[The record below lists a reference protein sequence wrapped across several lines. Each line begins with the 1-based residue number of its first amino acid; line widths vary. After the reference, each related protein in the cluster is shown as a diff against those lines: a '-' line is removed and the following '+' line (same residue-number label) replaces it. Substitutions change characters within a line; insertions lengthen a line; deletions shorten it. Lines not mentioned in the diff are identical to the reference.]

1 MRAEL
6 QKLRT
11 SIKEIY
17 HRKFIWN
24 NTKLGIDGLNFKF
37 KSNKY

>member
-11 SIKEIY
+11 RIKEIY
-17 HRKFIWN
+17 HTKFIWN